1 MYGKLFEP
9 IQINKLEIKNR
20 ICMPAFGLLY
30 HGADRKPSQRL
41 IDFYEARARGGC
53 GLLVVGG
60 VGIDLR
66 GSGITTPA
74 IDSDEMI
81 ADWKRLAEAVHRHG
95 ARVFL
100 QLFHAGRY
108 QHSAFTDGQ
117 PSVAPSA
124 VRSRYTNEEPRALEI
139 EEIAEIEDKFA
150 AAAARAQ
157 QAGIDGVQLIGSA
170 GYLISQF
177 TSPLTNKRE
186 DQYGG
191 SLQNRTRFGRRAIEK
206 TRQAVGPDYPVTMRV
221 AGNDFMP
228 GGNTSTDML
237 EVVQAFEQAG
247 LDGFDVT
254 GGWHETAVPQLPAMV
269 PRGAFAYLAAG
280 IRKVVRV
287 PVIASNRIVEPDQAE
302 QLLRDGMADMVN
314 IGRGQIA
321 DPAWAEK
328 ARRGE
333 PLKIRPCVDCLQGC
347 MEMLFTGQPV
357 QCLCNPLAGF
367 EAERAVKPA
376 AAARRV
382 LVVGA
387 GPGGLEAAVTAAE
400 RGHDV
405 LLMDEAAEI
414 GGQLP
419 LVAAPPGREEFARLL
434 AYYRRMVE
442 HPRITLQLGKRADL
456 AAIREARPDRV
467 ILATGSRQIIPD
479 IPGADRT
486 EVVTAWDALLQKVE
500 LGRRVAVLG
509 GGAVGVE
516 TAISIADRGTL
527 SGEALKFLFKHE
539 AEDTETLRKLATSG
553 TREVVLLEML
563 DKIGVDIGRAN
574 RWVFLKELRMLG
586 VKMITNARVVAI
598 DDRGVVYQ
606 KKHEEKTLEVDSVV
620 LALGSRSNLELEKEL
635 TDAGMSYLKIG
646 DAKKPRK
653 LMDAIHEGFLAAAEI
668 E

>member
-1 MYGKLFEP
+1 MYGKLFAP

-60 VGIDLR
+60 VGIDMQ

-74 IDSDEMI
+74 IDSDEQI
-81 ADWKRLAEAVHRHG
+81 PDWKRLADAVHRHG

-108 QHSAFTDGQ
+108 QFSAFAEGKQ
-117 PSVAPSA
+117 SVAPSA
-124 VRSRYTNEEPRALEI
+124 IRSRYTNEEPRALETD
-139 EEIAEIEDKFA
+139 EIAEVEDRFA
-150 AAAARAQ
+150 AAAARAK

-186 DQYGG
+186 DEYGG
-191 SLQNRTRFGRRAIEK
+191 SFENRTRFGRRAIEK
-206 TRQAVGPDYPVTMRV
+206 TRQAVGPDFPVMMRV
-221 AGNDFMP
+221 AGNEFMP
-228 GGNTSTDML
+228 GGNTSRDML
-237 EVVQAFEQAG
+237 EVVQVFEKAG

-254 GGWHETAVPQLPAMV
+254 GGWHETKVPQLPAMV

-280 IRKVVRV
+280 IRRVVSV
-287 PVIASNRIVEPDQAE
+287 PVIASNRIVEPGQAE
-302 QLLRDGMADMVN
+302 KILRDGMADMVN
-314 IGRGQIA
+314 IGRAQIA

-328 ARRGE
+328 ARQGE
-333 PLKIRPCVDCLQGC
+333 ADKIRPCVDCLQGC
-347 MEMLFTGQPV
+347 MEMLFTGRPV
-357 QCLCNPLAGF
+357 QCLCNPQAGF
-367 EAERAVKPA
+367 EAERAIQPA

-387 GPGGLEAAVTAAE
+387 GPAGLEAAVTAAE

-405 LLMDEAAEI
+405 LLVDEAADI

-434 AYYRRMVE
+434 GFYRTMVR
-442 HPRITLQLGKRADL
+442 HPRITLQLNTRADL
-456 AAIREARPDRV
+456 ALIRQARPDRV

-479 IPGADRT
+479 IPGAERP
-486 EVVTAWDALLQKVE
+486 EVVTAWDALLGKAD
-500 LGRRVAVLG
+500 LGRSVAVLG
-509 GGAVGVE
+509 GGAAGIE

-539 AEDTETLRKLATSG
+539 AEDLETLRQLATRG

-563 DKIGVDIGRAN
+563 DKIGGDIGRAN
-574 RWVFLKELRMLG
+574 RWVFLKELRLLG
-586 VKMITNARVVAI
+586 VKVTTGARVTAI
-598 DDRGVVYQ
+598 DDRGVIYQ
-606 KKHEEKTLEVDSVV
+606 RQDEEKSLKVDNVV
-620 LALGSRSNLELEKEL
+620 LALGSVANLELEKDLVDSKIEFV
-635 TDAGMSYLKIG
+635 KIG
-646 DAKKPRK
+646 DAKQPRK
-653 LMDAIHEGFLAAAEI
+653 LMDAVHEGFLAAAEI
-668 E
+668 